1 MSEVEDSEYVDEDED
16 DDLIPPISHPSYNV
30 DDILALQVN
39 HQNFLP
45 VTSCLWIPVRFHHW
59 LIWMGYHWSP
69 GQANTTAML
78 QEL

>member
-45 VTSCLWIPVRFHHW
+45 VTSCL
-59 LIWMGYHWSP
+59 
-69 GQANTTAML
+69 
-78 QEL
+78 